1 MMHVK
6 HIAVGNRLLPLS
18 FNCIP
23 GEVVHVVGPN
33 GSGKSTL
40 LSAISGTLS
49 SQDSVSGEVY
59 ISNGDNGNNSDLL
72 AMPLSE
78 QAHLRG
84 YLCQQSRPVF
94 NVDVFQYLALS
105 LPFGVKIT
113 DTKARDAVNEVIQ
126 LVQLQDK
133 LHRSIQTL
141 SGGEWQRVRLA
152 GVCLQVWRSI
162 NPYSKILILDE
173 PAAPLD
179 IAQEGLLYQLIT
191 EVADQGISVLVAN
204 HDLNR
209 TLRHADKVLLL
220 SNGVLHSSGKAEEV
234 LTEEGLGQ
242 VFNTQVRRVMV
253 EDKPYLLFE

>member
-1 MMHVK
+1 MHVK

-18 FNCIP
+18 FECNA
-23 GEVVHVVGPN
+23 GEIVHVVGPN

-40 LSAISGTLS
+40 LAAISGTLS
-49 SQDSVSGEVY
+49 RQDSVSGEVCV
-59 ISNGDNGNNSDLL
+59 SNGDLL
-72 AMPLSE
+72 SMPLSE
-78 QAHLRG
+78 QAYLRG

-105 LPFGVKIT
+105 LPSGVKIS
-113 DTKARDAVNEVIQ
+113 DGKVRDAVNAVIE

-162 NPYSKILILDE
+162 NPYSQLLILDE

-179 IAQEGLLYQLIT
+179 ITQEGLLYQLIA
-191 EVADQGISVLVAN
+191 EVSAQGVGVLVAN

-220 SNGVLHSSGKAEEV
+220 SNGVLHSSGKAEDV
-234 LTEEGLGQ
+234 LTEKGLGE

-253 EDKPYLLFE
+253 EEKPYLLFE

>member
-6 HIAVGNRLLPLS
+6 HMSVGSRLLPLS
-18 FNCIP
+18 FECKA
-23 GEVVHVVGPN
+23 GEIVHVVGPN

-40 LSAISGTLS
+40 LAAISGTLS
-49 SQDSVSGEVY
+49 HREGMSGEVY
-59 ISNGDNGNNSDLL
+59 VGDKNLL
-72 AMPLSE
+72 TLPLSE

-84 YLCQQSRPVF
+84 YLCQQSRPAF

-105 LPFGVKIT
+105 LPSGAEIADIKV
-113 DTKARDAVNEVIQ
+113 RDAVNMVVE

-152 GVCLQVWRSI
+152 GVCLQVWRTI
-162 NPYSKILILDE
+162 NPFSQFLILDE

-179 IAQEGLLYQLIT
+179 IAQEGLLYQLIN
-191 EVADQGISVLVAN
+191 AMAAQGIGVLVAN

-209 TLRHADKVLLL
+209 TLKHADKVLLL
-220 SNGVLHSSGKAEEV
+220 NNGVLHSSGSADTV
-234 LTEEGLGQ
+234 LTEEALGE
-242 VFNTQVRRVMV
+242 VFNTQVKKVIV
-253 EDKPYLLFE
+253 DEQPYLIFD

>member
-18 FNCIP
+18 FECNA

-40 LSAISGTLS
+40 LAAISGTLTS
-49 SQDSVSGEVY
+49 RDNVSGKVL
-59 ISNGDNGNNSDLL
+59 INDKALL

-78 QAHLRG
+78 QAHVRG
-84 YLCQQSRPVF
+84 YLCQQSRPAF

-105 LPFGVKIT
+105 LPSWCNIADATVQE
-113 DTKARDAVNEVIQ
+113 AVNKVIE

-133 LHRSIQTL
+133 LYRSIQTL

-152 GVCLQVWRSI
+152 GVCLQVWRTI
-162 NPYSKILILDE
+162 NPYSQLLILDE

-179 IAQEGLLYQLIT
+179 IAQEGLLYLLINA
-191 EVADQGISVLVAN
+191 VAAQGVCVLVAN

-209 TLRHADKVLLL
+209 TLRHADKVLML
-220 SNGVLHSSGKAEEV
+220 SNGVLHTQGNANEV
-234 LTEEGLGQ
+234 LTEKALSD
-242 VFNTQVRRVMV
+242 VFRTRVKKV
-253 EDKPYLLFE
+253 TLDGKAYLLFD

>member
-1 MMHVK
+1 MHVK
-6 HIAVGNRLLPLS
+6 HIAVGHRLLPLS
-18 FNCIP
+18 FECLA
-23 GEVVHVVGPN
+23 GEIVHVVGPN

-40 LSAISGTLS
+40 LAAISGTLS
-49 SQDSVSGEVY
+49 HRETVSGEV
-59 ISNGDNGNNSDLL
+59 SVNNGDLL

-78 QAHLRG
+78 QAYLRG

-105 LPFGVKIT
+105 LPSGVKIT
-113 DTKARDAVNEVIQ
+113 DDKVRDVVNEIIC

-162 NPYSKILILDE
+162 NPYSQLLILDE

-179 IAQEGLLYQLIT
+179 IAQEGLLYQLIAA
-191 EVADQGISVLVAN
+191 VAAQGIGVVIAN

-220 SNGVLHSSGKAEEV
+220 NNGVLHSFGQPEQV
-234 LTEEGLGQ
+234 LTEEALSE